1 MVYKLVYLHSVF
13 ELSAVPILA
22 WSGVGCLDFCMCR
35 VLSQFIVQPGRG
47 GGGQNHD
54 WTAPHH
60 PCTQH
65 SCSPQLGSVAQP
77 QRMGQNRCPVIHGGS
92 PAAVCAQSRRGR
104 GIAHLVRRRQL
115 CSRHATQCLNF
126 AISSNTLA
134 ILDSTAAH
142 GQPLLVPLP
151 PLHPFQ
157 PAAFNCGTS
166 ALTTRGLTVPD
177 MQLVKDHVQTEG

>member
-35 VLSQFIVQPGRG
+35 VLSQFIVQPRR

-115 CSRHATQCLNF
+115 CSRHTTQCLNF

-151 PLHPFQ
+151 PLPPFQ